1 MAKNPII
8 TDETPEVPVGVTVT
22 PVDTSV
28 NETLETPHTV
38 QEGESIQ
45 ADGVEGDLPVGTVI
59 ESAPES
65 APEANASSTESEEI
79 PKKDDES
86 EETTEEINESEVLS
100 NVMSAITAT
109 LGSRVR
115 MTSDEKSI
123 VVAVDPQE
131 ISTLNKIVE
140 VVGKG
145 VVTGVLDIAKMTY
158 SINLKG

>member
-59 ESAPES
+59 ESAPE
-65 APEANASSTESEEI
+65 ANASSTESEEN

>member
-1 MAKNPII
+1 MAKKPII

-59 ESAPES
+59 ESAPE
-65 APEANASSTESEEI
+65 ANASSTESEEI

-100 NVMSAITAT
+100 NVKNAITAT

>member
-59 ESAPES
+59 ESAPE
-65 APEANASSTESEEI
+65 ANASSTESEEI

-86 EETTEEINESEVLS
+86 EETTEKINESEVLS